1 MFWSDSKKVNGVKN
15 YKETNF
21 EISGEGIMDIIRA
34 KEIISTLADGIDPIT
49 GELLPAEHICN
60 NPEVVRAFYTILQQ
74 DNVTKQKKTYEN
86 AGKKWTKEDDALLKQ
101 LFEQG
106 VKVSELQKKFVRS
119 RGSIQSRLAKL
130 GLIDEVFSYGVKNST
145 YMQTK

>member
-1 MFWSDSKKVNGVKN
+1 MNGVKN

-60 NPEVVRAFYTILQQ
+60 NPEVVRAFYKLLQQ
-74 DNVTKQKKTYEN
+74 DNVTKQKKHMKMPAKN
-86 AGKKWTKEDDALLKQ
+86 GLKKMMLC
-101 LFEQG
+101 
-106 VKVSELQKKFVRS
+106 
-119 RGSIQSRLAKL
+119 
-130 GLIDEVFSYGVKNST
+130 
-145 YMQTK
+145 